1 MNHIWYY
8 RDLSKLTGIC
18 NSYAFMKI
26 LCIKYEASL
35 NCMFVYCNIV
45 TLHIYHNANVET
57 VGEKYIFFQIS
68 MEKLVDDFIEFL

>member
-1 MNHIWYY
+1 MNNIWYY

-26 LCIKYEASL
+26 LCIKWEANL

-45 TLHIYHNANVET
+45 TLHIDHNNIKVYNNANVET

-68 MEKLVDDFIEFL
+68 M